1 MSNFEKAVMANLYG
15 VFVKTLEFCRIT
27 AEGGK
32 LLHYLCRQ
40 VKVEICPNINQSI
53 QSVSHPSAGEQL
65 IIMEMNPLPTP
76 DSLHFYNLWTR
87 NQFHLMFTRLELEIN
102 FPKIPLLLTRY
113 SAQCVWVWIYCG
125 VFATIEGSIAPHLSP
140 LVPQSGYNGANMADW
155 VENNKRSCVG

>member
-1 MSNFEKAVMANLYG
+1 MLSNFEKAVMANLYG

-40 VKVEICPNINQSI
+40 VKVEICPDINQSI

-76 DSLHFYNLWTR
+76 D
-87 NQFHLMFTRLELEIN
+87 
-102 FPKIPLLLTRY
+102 
-113 SAQCVWVWIYCG
+113 
-125 VFATIEGSIAPHLSP
+125 
-140 LVPQSGYNGANMADW
+140 
-155 VENNKRSCVG
+155 